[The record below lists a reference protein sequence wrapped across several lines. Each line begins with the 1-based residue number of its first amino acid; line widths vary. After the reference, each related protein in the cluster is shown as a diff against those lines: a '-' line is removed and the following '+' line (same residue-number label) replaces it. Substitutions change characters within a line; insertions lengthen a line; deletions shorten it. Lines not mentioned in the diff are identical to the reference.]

1 MTVHKTM
8 FVLRSKI
15 ESCYARVDP
24 TSGGYPSNEQFP
36 WKATQWNIDHLDDIA
51 GYIKNFPDYELV
63 EVQIRYS
70 TLRVYDILP
79 ACSLILV
86 ERGDV
91 V

>member
-1 MTVHKTM
+1 MKTKSL

-63 EVQIRYS
+63 EVEIKCS
-70 TLRVYDILP
+70 TVNVYDILP
-79 ACSLILV
+79 TSSLRLV
-86 ERGDV
+86 VRK
-91 V
+91 

>member
-1 MTVHKTM
+1 
-8 FVLRSKI
+8 VLRSKI

-63 EVQIRYS
+63 EVEIKCS
-70 TLRVYDILP
+70 TVNVYDILP
-79 ACSLILV
+79 TSSLRLV
-86 ERGDV
+86 VRK
-91 V
+91 

>member
-1 MTVHKTM
+1 MKTKSL

-51 GYIKNFPDYELV
+51 YIKNFPDYELV
-63 EVQIRYS
+63 EVQIQYS
-70 TLRVYDILP
+70 TVRVYHILP
-79 ACSLILV
+79 ACSLRLV
-86 ERGDV
+86 ERCDDV
-91 V
+91 